1 MKMIPATFA
10 QTNYAKLRINGLLF
24 EKRPQRIIRAKGKK

>member
-1 MKMIPATFA
+1 MKTIPATFA

-24 EKRPQRIIRAKGKK
+24 EKDRIIRVKGKK